1 MCAERSFGSKTIRMM
16 LVLLSLFFVFGCG
29 KAARS
34 AADADAMTSSDTDLS
49 GSDTVTPL
57 SDEEGSVAEEDLFPD
72 DERSDDL
79 NDTALLSDEAG
90 DDLLSDADAPE
101 GHRIFVW
108 TLMHAAN
115 EEPEEGMFDG
125 RNYPAVTPFKGNLWL
140 FGGEKKR
147 DAWRSADGVSWTLM
161 ATEVAPSFTGNRSV
175 VVKDGLLWT
184 IDTAGVWNSEDGIEW
199 SLAQSA
205 PPFGRRGLH
214 ALTVFE
220 GALWL
225 VGGSASGV
233 GAGDAWR
240 STDGVSW
247 TKAGNWQSV
256 VSAPPGGY
264 CEPLGDGL
272 YGPLAAP
279 VGDRL
284 ILLGGHFHD
293 SCYFQASLP
302 GYSVGWSQY
311 YYADTYA
318 TYATFRAGS
327 FSSHEIPDID
337 INNAWYRVFGSYGS
351 AVPFDGKLWVFAG
364 QWQNSDTV
372 QQDIGPGAGPPQV
385 WLGGLTPLPGIAVT
399 ADGIHWEQAPRKLP
413 LSQMYGFGV
422 ASFNDAV
429 WLIGGNGGNA
439 IWRGA
444 YVTLPGGDPEA
455 ECILGAYPGEG
466 SYGIGSNADAE
477 LLRGYTSL
485 KKLFVVG
492 EAVTDLS
499 ALHCLKEVDELH
511 WGNAVGPTDTPAMTA
526 LLGLTGLET
535 ITSYLYV
542 SYSPISSLNDFPA
555 LRTVGKEAFISY
567 STAETFIIDTVT
579 VATPKVIVEKSSVL
593 NTVEVH
599 QTAATSI
606 TIQSN
611 EALRTVSWPLL
622 EEITNLSFN
631 NNPLLETIE
640 LPSLRSIGHL
650 GLSQS
655 PALVSVRGF
664 PEVVSIGALW
674 ISESPAITEFDLAEQ
689 LTSVS
694 ELTIIGD
701 YVSVAPPRFPLLA
714 EIGYQLYLSGEFP
727 ADIEE
732 SLAPQASIKTLRIDH
747 LSGPP
752 DLSFLAGARLG
763 ALTLDYCKVPALTGI
778 AAQEEMSYLYIR
790 NSDFFPSIAPLADL
804 RRVTDEVYFLGN
816 DALADIAPL
825 MSVEEVPAPL
835 SFLIKVNP
843 ALSSTDVQRVVDH
856 FVQDLGLPP
865 EQVDV
870 GYNCDTCPPL
880 IP

>member
-1 MCAERSFGSKTIRMM
+1 MYAERSFFAIAVRAAI
-16 LVLLSLFFVFGCG
+16 LLIPLMFLLGCG
-29 KAARS
+29 KASRP
-34 AADADAMTSSDTDLS
+34 AADADATTFSDTDLT
-49 GSDTVTPL
+49 DTGTLL
-57 SDEEGSVAEEDLFPD
+57 SDEEDPVAEKDPLPD
-72 DERSDDL
+72 GERSDDL
-79 NDTALLSDEAG
+79 TDTALLPDETG

-108 TLMHAAN
+108 TLMHAAS
-115 EEPEEGMFDG
+115 EEVEEGMFDG
-125 RNYPAVTPFKGNLWL
+125 RNYPAVTPFEGRLWL

-147 DAWRSADGVSWTLM
+147 DAWRSDDGVSWTLM
-161 ATEVAPSFTGNRSV
+161 ATEVAPSFDGNRSV
-175 VVKDGLLWT
+175 VVKDDLLWT
-184 IDTAGVWNSEDGIEW
+184 VDTAGVWNSADGVEW
-199 SLAQSA
+199 SLVQSA
-205 PPFGRRGLH
+205 PPFGRRWSH

-220 GALWL
+220 GALWFF
-225 VGGSASGV
+225 GGSASGV
-233 GAGDAWR
+233 GNGDAWR

-247 TKAGNWQSV
+247 AKVGDWQPV

-272 YGPLAAP
+272 YGPVAAP

-284 ILLGGHFHD
+284 IALGGHFHD

-311 YYADTYA
+311 YYADTYT

-327 FSSHEIPDID
+327 FSSHAIPDID
-337 INNAWYRVFGSYGS
+337 INNTWYRVFGSYGA
-351 AVPFDGKLWVFAG
+351 AVPFDGDLWVFAG

-385 WLGGLTPLPGIAVT
+385 WPGGLTPLPGIAVT
-399 ADGIHWEQAPRKLP
+399 ADGIHWEPAPRRLP
-413 LSQMYGFGV
+413 LSQMYGFGA

-439 IWRGA
+439 IWRGS
-444 YVTLPGGDPEA
+444 YISLPGGDPEA
-455 ECILGAYPGEG
+455 ECILGAYPGDG

-485 KKLFVVG
+485 KKLLVVG
-492 EAVTDLS
+492 ETVTDLS

-511 WGNAVGPTDTPAMTA
+511 WGNSMGPADTPAMTA

-542 SYSPISSLNDFPA
+542 SYSPLSSLNDFPA
-555 LRTVGKEAFISY
+555 LRTVGKQANISY
-567 STAETFIIDTVT
+567 STAETFTIDTVT
-579 VATPKVIVEKSSVL
+579 VATPQVIVEKSSVL
-593 NTVEVH
+593 KTVEV
-599 QTAATSI
+599 QQAAATSI

-611 EALRTVSWPLL
+611 EVLETISWPLL
-622 EEITNLSFN
+622 EEIVNLSFN
-631 NNPLLETIE
+631 NNPILETID

-664 PEVVSIGALW
+664 PEVDSIGALW
-674 ISESPAITEFDLAEQ
+674 ISKSPAIAEFDLAEQ
-689 LTSVS
+689 VTSVS

-701 YVSVAPPRFPLLA
+701 YVSGAPPRFPLLA
-714 EIGYQLYLSGEFP
+714 EIGYQLYLSGAFP
-727 ADIEE
+727 ADIDEI
-732 SLAPQASIKTLRIDH
+732 LAPQATVAVLRIDH

-752 DLSFLAGARLG
+752 DLSFLVGARLG
-763 ALTLDYCKVPALTGI
+763 ALNLDYCKVPDLTGI
-778 AAQEEMSYLYIR
+778 AAQEEMSYLYIK

-825 MSVEEVPAPL
+825 MAVEEVPATL

-870 GYNCDTCPPL
+870 GYNCDACPPL